1 MNKSRSPSGF
11 RPLSKGQTRI
21 TSHEEILFPKLYEDA
36 WGTGGSGDNRT
47 DLERAKI
54 FLLRFAKMNP
64 DPVFSFE
71 LQAIA
76 TDQQYRNITALALAV
91 QTRIF
96 GNRHPSFAPTPLLQC
111 VRFMLIKAKVPDFM
125 YSDKTKVVMD
135 FFFDPTI
142 FRNVEPP
149 PVDAV
154 IYKYPTGRLKV
165 AIVGGGPTALASA
178 ISLAEKGAGK
188 IQVHVYERR
197 WVVMAGSNGQ
207 TRYLLNA
214 SDFDGRGYLNMQ
226 LTEEEWHKMLA
237 MDGQPVTFG
246 YPGCL
251 RRPDGSIPPGF
262 TENQV
267 FAPSEDRGSSMWRSI
282 SDGLK
287 LFGFKESEVI
297 NVVRIPIVVQAVR
310 EGIQYLP
317 PSDSASINRPHGLV
331 AVAGDAAMTVHF
343 WPGRGLNS
351 GVKSGIALGDEIVHA
366 LNAGKFVGLPLTA
379 MQQYNNFIMKLQ
391 DREHDKRSI
400 PILNQSGTPETLG
413 WLLSKANTVPDN
425 VAIEWLVGAMSQ
437 IAERLEQRGD
447 WAFQPVANVEPQ
459 LRIVLRQLDSE
470 TLREMAVSFPWPTR
484 EMGGAEVLPL
494 RSMKPEEKQRWLQQ
508 LWGLL
513 RDEAQKKPP
522 SRGDQ
527 GPMYSP
533 RVGDGLDSLDTPS
546 MIVNLD
552 LMEANIKKLFDN
564 FLPTGRKVRPHLKT
578 TKSAVLARK
587 LEAAGGTGC
596 CVAKVS
602 EAEAITAAGFDDI
615 LITCEIIGAPK
626 VKRLVELFRK
636 YRDIRIVV
644 DSQVGATAI
653 NDALSQS
660 GIDQP
665 ITTLIDLDVGLHRT
679 GVAPGEPALALAK
692 HIATLPHLRLIGVQG
707 YEGHLQHLHDREDRK
722 KQCLESMKTLVDTA
736 EQLRKAG
743 FTIDVV
749 TTGGTGTGEFCAQ
762 VPGVTELQPGSFIFM
777 DTDYRNAVG
786 TFYSNSLT
794 LLATVVSKQ
803 GERQVTIDT
812 GLKSLTTDSGLAE
825 CKDPRY
831 RHANLGD
838 EHGSLTWD
846 EGTPALNVGDRVEMI
861 PSHIDPTINLHDF
874 YYAHRNGVIEE
885 IWTVDSRG
893 KVQ

>member
-267 FAPSEDRGSSMWRSI
+267 FAPSEDRGSSLWRSI

-527 GPMYSP
+527 AMYSP
-533 RVGDGLDSLDTPS
+533 RVGNGLDSLDTPS

-587 LEAAGGTGC
+587 LVAAGATGC

-636 YRDIRIVV
+636 HRDIRIVV
-644 DSQVGATAI
+644 DSEVGATAI

-722 KQCLESMKTLVDTA
+722 KQCLESMKTVVDTA

-825 CKDPRY
+825 CKDSRY

>member
-1 MNKSRSPSGF
+1 MRSYEATPS
-11 RPLSKGQTRI
+11 SI
-21 TSHEEILFPKLYEDA
+21 ELYEDA
-36 WGTGGSGDNRT
+36 WGTGGPGDSRT

-154 IYKYPTGRLKV
+154 IYNYPTGRLKV

-197 WVVMAGSNGQ
+197 WVVMAGPNGQ

-251 RRPDGSIPPGF
+251 RRSDGTIPPGF
-262 TENQV
+262 NDNQV
-267 FAPSEDRGSSMWRSI
+267 FAPSEHRGGSLWRSI

-317 PSDSASINRPHGLV
+317 PSDSASINRPHALV

-379 MQQYNNFIMKLQ
+379 MQQYNDFIMKLQ

-513 RDEAQKKPP
+513 RDEAQKKPS

-527 GPMYSP
+527 GRSSRFEAPRGAALLPPRATSP
-533 RVGDGLDSLDTPS
+533 SPQFLAPDAGNPTPNRSESTLRRSNASRGVSSPGPSERNLAVPNGDQNILRPRSPSAGGEVPLGRLLSVNQRPGRAILADAMSLALFRVDGDPS
-546 MIVNLD
+546 M
-552 LMEANIKKLFDN
+552 
-564 FLPTGRKVRPHLKT
+564 
-578 TKSAVLARK
+578 
-587 LEAAGGTGC
+587 
-596 CVAKVS
+596 
-602 EAEAITAAGFDDI
+602 
-615 LITCEIIGAPK
+615 
-626 VKRLVELFRK
+626 
-636 YRDIRIVV
+636 
-644 DSQVGATAI
+644 
-653 NDALSQS
+653 
-660 GIDQP
+660 
-665 ITTLIDLDVGLHRT
+665 
-679 GVAPGEPALALAK
+679 
-692 HIATLPHLRLIGVQG
+692 
-707 YEGHLQHLHDREDRK
+707 
-722 KQCLESMKTLVDTA
+722 
-736 EQLRKAG
+736 
-743 FTIDVV
+743 
-749 TTGGTGTGEFCAQ
+749 
-762 VPGVTELQPGSFIFM
+762 
-777 DTDYRNAVG
+777 
-786 TFYSNSLT
+786 
-794 LLATVVSKQ
+794 
-803 GERQVTIDT
+803 
-812 GLKSLTTDSGLAE
+812 
-825 CKDPRY
+825 
-831 RHANLGD
+831 
-838 EHGSLTWD
+838 
-846 EGTPALNVGDRVEMI
+846 
-861 PSHIDPTINLHDF
+861 
-874 YYAHRNGVIEE
+874 
-885 IWTVDSRG
+885 
-893 KVQ
+893 

>member
-1 MNKSRSPSGF
+1 MNKTRSPSGF
-11 RPLSKGQTRI
+11 RPPSKGQTRT

-36 WGTGGSGDNRT
+36 WGTGGPGDSRT

-197 WVVMAGSNGQ
+197 WVVMAGPNGQ

-251 RRPDGSIPPGF
+251 RRSDGTIPPGF
-262 TENQV
+262 NENQV
-267 FAPSEDRGSSMWRSI
+267 FAPSENRGGSLWRSI

-317 PSDSASINRPHGLV
+317 PSDSASINRPHALV

-379 MQQYNNFIMKLQ
+379 MQQYNDFIMKLQ

-587 LEAAGGTGC
+587 LVAAGATGC

-636 YRDIRIVV
+636 HRDIRIVV
-644 DSQVGATAI
+644 DSEVGATAI

-736 EQLRKAG
+736 EQLRKEG

>member
-1 MNKSRSPSGF
+1 
-11 RPLSKGQTRI
+11 
-21 TSHEEILFPKLYEDA
+21 
-36 WGTGGSGDNRT
+36 
-47 DLERAKI
+47 
-54 FLLRFAKMNP
+54 MNP

-76 TDQQYRNITALALAV
+76 TDQQYRNITALARAV
-91 QTRIF
+91 QTRVF
-96 GNRHPSFAPTPLLQC
+96 GNRHPSFAPSPLLQC

-125 YSDKTKVVMD
+125 YSDETKVVMD

-154 IYKYPTGRLKV
+154 VYKYPTGRLKV

-197 WVVMAGSNGQ
+197 WVVMTGLNGQ

-251 RRPDGSIPPGF
+251 RRPDGTIPPGF
-262 TENQV
+262 NDNQV
-267 FAPSEDRGSSMWRSI
+267 FAPSENRGGSLWRSI

-317 PSDSASINRPHGLV
+317 PSDSASINRPHALV

-379 MQQYNNFIMKLQ
+379 MQQYNDFIMKLQ

-513 RDEAQKKPP
+513 RDEAPKKPA

-527 GPMYSP
+527 GRASRFEAPRGAALLPPRATSPSPQFLTPDSGNPTPNRSESTLRRSNASRAMYSP
-533 RVGDGLDSLDTPS
+533 RIGDGLDSLDTPS

-552 LMEANIKKLFDN
+552 LMESNIKKLFDN

-587 LEAAGGTGC
+587 LVAAGATGC

-636 YRDIRIVV
+636 HRDIRIVV
-644 DSQVGATAI
+644 DSEVGATAI
-653 NDALSQS
+653 NDALAQS

-736 EQLRKAG
+736 EQLRKEG